1 MTDQNSVPQVHAS
14 IVAVADAL
22 REQGISKNDTVSGGG
37 NYRYRGIDS
46 VYAALSPLLAK
57 HHLYIAPV
65 RMEKEPEAV
74 SGKMRLIRLQITY
87 RVTCSIDGSYIEV
100 VTLGDGMD
108 TGDKASGKAMSY
120 AYKSLMFQLF
130 CIPVVGQPD
139 TDKDASPEEP
149 PPLPDRRHHRFSTVC
164 RGLRLGGV
172 QGLLRR
178 HHPRPEKSDGELW
191 PSRRTQVHGGQCRRR
206 GRINISL
213 RRNNGIRKQ
222 GNHPRQR
229 RSGS

>member
-22 REQGISKNDTVSGGG
+22 REQGIGKDATVSGGG
-37 NYRYRGIDS
+37 NYKYRGIDS

-74 SGKMRLIRLQITY
+74 SGKMRLIRLHITY
-87 RVTCSIDGSYIEV
+87 RVTCAKDGSYIEV

-149 PPLPDRRHHRFSTVC
+149 PPFLAEDIIASAPVSYTHLTLPTI
-164 RGLRLGGV
+164 LRV
-172 QGLLRR
+172 
-178 HHPRPEKSDGELW
+178 
-191 PSRRTQVHGGQCRRR
+191 
-206 GRINISL
+206 
-213 RRNNGIRKQ
+213 
-222 GNHPRQR
+222 
-229 RSGS
+229 

>member
-1 MTDQNSVPQVHAS
+1 MSNGFFFGMGGVP
-14 IVAVADAL
+14 
-22 REQGISKNDTVSGGG
+22 
-37 NYRYRGIDS
+37 S
-46 VYAALSPLLAK
+46 VYDEYPDEQPILVDGYELDLDTLTAGGELVTIEEFTEAANDAGLDK
-57 HHLYIAPV
+57 DI
-65 RMEKEPEAV
+65 MEKEPEAV

-149 PPLPDRRHHRFSTVC
+149 PPFLTEDIIASARCAADSGLEAYRAFFAGITPDQRKAMVSSGLHEELKSTAANADA
-164 RGLRLGGV
+164 
-172 QGLLRR
+172 
-178 HHPRPEKSDGELW
+178 EAAS
-191 PSRRTQVHGGQCRRR
+191 
-206 GRINISL
+206 IS
-213 RRNNGIRKQ
+213 
-222 GNHPRQR
+222 H
-229 RSGS
+229 

>member
-1 MTDQNSVPQVHAS
+1 MTAQNPAPQVHAA

-22 REQGISKNDTVSGGG
+22 REQGIGKDAKVSGGG
-37 NYRYRGIDS
+37 NYKYRGIDA
-46 VYAALSPLLAK
+46 VYGALSPLLAK
-57 HHLYIAPV
+57 NHLYIAPV

-87 RVTCSIDGSYIEV
+87 RVTCSLDGSYVEV

-130 CIPVVGQPD
+130 CIPVEGQPD

-149 PPLPDRRHHRFSTVC
+149 LPLLTEDIIASARCAADGGMEAYKAFFASIPNAQRKALIDS
-164 RGLRLGGV
+164 GLHDDLKTTAANADAEV
-172 QGLLRR
+172 ASM
-178 HHPRPEKSDGELW
+178 H
-191 PSRRTQVHGGQCRRR
+191 
-206 GRINISL
+206 
-213 RRNNGIRKQ
+213 
-222 GNHPRQR
+222 
-229 RSGS
+229 

>member
-22 REQGISKNDTVSGGG
+22 REQGIGKDATVSGGG
-37 NYRYRGIDS
+37 NYKYRGIDS

-74 SGKMRLIRLQITY
+74 SGKMRLIRLHITY
-87 RVTCSIDGSYIEV
+87 RVTCAKDGSYVEV
-100 VTLGDGMD
+100 VTLGEGMD
-108 TGDKASGKAMSY
+108 NGDKASGKAMSY

-130 CIPVVGQPD
+130 CIPVEGQPD

-149 PPLPDRRHHRFSTVC
+149 PPFIASARCAADSGMEAYRAFFEGITPD
-164 RGLRLGGV
+164 
-172 QGLLRR
+172 Q
-178 HHPRPEKSDGELW
+178 
-191 PSRRTQVHGGQCRRR
+191 
-206 GRINISL
+206 
-213 RRNNGIRKQ
+213 RKAMV
-222 GNHPRQR
+222 
-229 RSGS
+229 RSGLHEELKTTAANADAEAASISH